1 MARTARAPNPAMLGD
16 DAMSSE
22 ESALMDADRNSE
34 GESPEPIEEAP
45 AAESEAPQAEL
56 PLEAEKH
63 DEPTIDPKTGKERVV
78 NYGALHAEREKRKAA
93 EGETAKAREE
103 TAKIMGRFETI
114 QQLVQ
119 RSQQPKP
126 QAEAP
131 AEIPDINLDPV
142 GHFQALYQQSQKKIE
157 DIDRWRQTQEGERQ
171 AMNNVTLLT
180 RKAQEH
186 EAEFLKTTPDYP
198 DAFQYVRK
206 MRDQELEY
214 MGYADPGVRNQII
227 NNDALQIAA
236 QALQGNKNAAEVVY
250 NIAKAR
256 GWAGKTQAAALTP
269 STLAPVPP
277 AQSPDAKK
285 IATVAKGQ
293 AANQSLGQ
301 VGGEAPLEF
310 SPEMI
315 AKMGDKEFEGWI
327 EKNED
332 AFRKMM
338 GG

>member
-34 GESPEPIEEAP
+34 GESPEPTEEAP
-45 AAESEAPQAEL
+45 IAEPEAPQAEL

-63 DEPTIDPKTGKERVV
+63 EEPAIDPKTGKERVV

-126 QAEAP
+126 TTEAP

-157 DIDRWRQTQEGERQ
+157 DIDKWRQTQEGERQ
-171 AMNNVTLLT
+171 AMNNVAQLQ
-180 RKAQEH
+180 RVAQSHEVEFKKAN
-186 EAEFLKTTPDYP
+186 PDYD

-214 MGYADPGVRNQII
+214 MGYADPGIRQQII
-227 NNDALQIAA
+227 QNDALQIAA

-256 GWAGKTQAAALTP
+256 GWAGKAPNPAPSSVTQQ
-269 STLAPVPP
+269 P

-310 SPEMI
+310 SAEMI
-315 AKMGDKEFEGWI
+315 AKMPEKEFEAWI
-327 EKNED
+327 ATNED